1 MKKFLLLPSL
11 LLSFSIAN
19 AQQYKEMIESGKYTI
34 QEIKKEADA
43 YFAVKGTGQGSGYK
57 QYKRWEF
64 NAERTANPN
73 GLLRSQ
79 LETYREIERFNAQT
93 NQMFKDEAI
102 KNGDWK
108 ELGPKKWI
116 ATTGYNPGIG
126 RITSISV
133 DSKDTNH
140 IIIGSPTGGVWETKD
155 QGTTWASLADEFSNM
170 RVYALA
176 IAPSNSKT
184 YYWGS
189 SDGMFFKSVDSGA
202 TWTESSPSN
211 VGTINKIL
219 VHPTD
224 PNTLWI
230 TSRYT
235 GVLKSTDGGATWQH
249 VINSG
254 SFYDIEFKP
263 GSTTILYASG
273 SKVYKSTDSGDNFTT
288 ISSSTFKSGP
298 KMMGVSPDDAEVLYV
313 LEASGSVFSALY
325 KSTNGGTSFTK
336 LNHTNKNY
344 FGYRVDASDNR
355 GQAPRDMDI
364 AVSPSN
370 VDEVH
375 IAGIIPFRSTDGGVT
390 FEATAKWTYN
400 NPDYGYCHAD
410 IDIMEFIGST
420 LYVGSDGG
428 IFIAKKTTGTI
439 NDQFFKDLTPGMGI
453 HQFYRIGISQTKSAV
468 VTGGAQDNGSTVYQN
483 GIWKSWMGADGME
496 GFVDKDDIDEIFCT
510 SQNGNLYRSEDGG
523 NNLDHDIT
531 EPNGLG
537 GQGKWVTP
545 FEKDPTASNTIY
557 VGYDKVYKST
567 DRGDNWTAISQ
578 DFNEGN
584 SGVEHIKI
592 APSNNK
598 IIYAVTDDSKLYKT
612 TTGSGNWQMVKNFN
626 AGNWININYIAVHPK
641 DPQLLAIAASGVDK
655 VMISDDGGVTW
666 ESLKKNL
673 PDFSALCVEWHDNKK
688 NGLYVGMDYGIHYI
702 DSTMN
707 NWIPFNNK
715 LPNVRVNELEINY
728 KENKI
733 YAATYGRGVWSS
745 LAYGDTSNTSVPE
758 PRELASGLSVFPN
771 PAQDVI
777 QILSQDKTPADIRMY
792 DNNGRLIHYDQK
804 VILDN
809 NYKIDVDRFNA
820 GIYFIRVNNSRG
832 TILKK
837 VVIQ

>member
-57 QYKRWEF
+57 QYKRWEY
-64 NAERTANPN
+64 NAERTADRN
-73 GLLRSQ
+73 GLVRSQ
-79 LETYREIERFNAQT
+79 LETYKEIERFNAQT
-93 NQMFKDEAI
+93 NHMFKDEAI
-102 KNGDWK
+102 KNGDWE

-133 DSKDTNH
+133 DSQDTNH
-140 IIIGSPTGGVWETKD
+140 IIIGSPTGGVWETKN
-155 QGTTWASLADEFSNM
+155 QGTTWASLTDEFSNM

-176 IAPSNSKT
+176 IAPSNSKI

-189 SDGMFFKSVDSGA
+189 SSGMFFKSTDSGA
-202 TWTESSPSN
+202 TWTQSSPPN

-219 VHPTD
+219 VHPTNPD
-224 PNTLWI
+224 TLWI
-230 TSRYT
+230 TTRST
-235 GVLKSTDGGATWQH
+235 GVLKSTNGGTSWQH
-249 VINSG
+249 VIGSG
-254 SFYDIEFKP
+254 TFYDIEFKP
-263 GSTTILYASG
+263 GSTSIVYASG
-273 SKVYKSTDSGDNFTT
+273 SRVFKSTNNGDTFTP
-288 ISSSTFKSGP
+288 IGNSTFNFGP
-298 KMMGVSPDDAEVLYV
+298 KMMGVSPDNANVLYV
-313 LEASGSVFSALY
+313 LEASGSKFSALY
-325 KSTNGGTSFTK
+325 KSTDSGTSFTK
-336 LNHTNKNY
+336 LNHANKNY
-344 FGYRVDASDNR
+344 FGYRVDASDSR

-370 VDEVH
+370 VNEVH
-375 IAGIIPFRSTDGGVT
+375 IAGIIPFRSTDGGIT

-410 IDIMEFIGST
+410 IDIMEFIGTT

-428 IFIAKKTTGTI
+428 IFIAKKTTGLI
-439 NDQFFKDLTPGMGI
+439 NDKFFKDLTPGMGI
-453 HQFYRIGISQTKSAV
+453 HQFYRIGVSQTKPAV

-483 GIWKSWMGADGME
+483 GVWKSWMGADGME
-496 GFVDKDDIDEIFCT
+496 GFVDNDDTDEIYCT
-510 SQNGNLYRSEDGG
+510 SQNGGLYRSEDGG
-523 NNLDHDIT
+523 NSLDHDMT

-537 GQGKWVTP
+537 GQGRWVTP
-545 FEKDPTASNTIY
+545 YEKDPTASNTIY

-567 DRGDNWTAISQ
+567 DRGDNWTGISQ

-584 SGVEHIKI
+584 GGVEHIKI

-598 IIYAVTDDSKLYKT
+598 IIYAVTDASKLYKT
-612 TTGSGNWQMVKNFN
+612 TTGGGTWQMVKNF
-626 AGNWININYIAVHPK
+626 GTGGWISINYLAVHPK
-641 DPQLLAIAASGVDK
+641 DPQLLAIATNDNDK
-655 VMISDDGGVTW
+655 VMISDDGGLTW
-666 ESLKKNL
+666 KSWKKNL

-745 LAYGDTSNTSVPE
+745 LVYGDTSNTSVPE
-758 PRELASGLSVFPN
+758 PKELASGISVFPN
-771 PAQDVI
+771 PAKDVI

-792 DNNGRLIHYDQK
+792 DNNGRLVHYDQK

-809 NYKIDVDRFNA
+809 NYKIDVNTFSA